1 VIYYDNAGE
10 YKALARRLRRT
21 NGVTFKFTMLYILEQ
36 NRVVEQLN
44 KTLIT
49 NIRAL
54 LLETGLP
61 IEL

>member
-1 VIYYDNAGE
+1 VIRCDNAGE
-10 YKALARRLRRT
+10 YKALARRLYRKNR
-21 NGVTFKFTMLYILEQ
+21 VTFKFTTLYILEQ

-49 NIRAL
+49 NIRAM
-54 LLETGLP
+54 LLETELS